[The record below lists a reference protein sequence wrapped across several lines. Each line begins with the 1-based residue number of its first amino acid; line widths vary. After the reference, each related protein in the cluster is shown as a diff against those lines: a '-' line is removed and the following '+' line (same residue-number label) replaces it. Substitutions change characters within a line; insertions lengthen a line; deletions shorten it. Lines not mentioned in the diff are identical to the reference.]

1 MANLRPVRKITDEMI
16 GGAVARLNATATGK
30 SAARKIISKHR
41 QSVGKQS
48 LKAAA
53 IEGSEEALQEA
64 GGAYFE
70 NYTGLENTPQEEI
83 MARTLLSFAVGGLT
97 GAGAAVMGT
106 SAYNREAAAT
116 NERIKQSLTQAYP
129 ELTTEEK
136 QKTADALQ
144 EIFYQDGEGRM
155 LNELELL
162 ADKEN
167 DPDTL
172 ESGKHEISEDMR
184 SILKKRYQMSDEE
197 IDRTAEIAVASIDL
211 RNQFNEAQTAFYDEL
226 VEIGTNP
233 NVAEPFSRLMAAR
246 ASAVAM
252 NENKTVKDV
261 LERWN
266 LKFER
271 KTRPIDYNALLD
283 DEILFQSEVYDSD
296 GRVDI
301 NVPEFKAWFGD
312 SKVVDESGQPMVVYH
327 GTPNLFSAFDKAYLP
342 APSANDPGFY
352 GQGFYFADS
361 YPGAWRYT
369 RGKGVILP
377 LYLSIKNPLVLDDVY
392 NKTMRD
398 IPIER
403 IKELGIYK
411 KGLETGKYAGFF
423 FDEYVT
429 ENRLSKKLSDRAKA
443 EGYDGIKAGKEFVV
457 FEPNQIKSV
466 FNRGTWDAGS
476 DNIYYQSGISGKTRR
491 KAQEVKAALQKIA
504 DGAEEATVENLRN
517 DLERYGGTN
526 DVTFIYGNDKK
537 GLVHIADKHGGIKT
551 LLKVFDT
558 VVDGDIVSFTEK
570 NKTVHLMKNGFEAI
584 LSLDEH
590 GKKKTWLLTGWDTT
604 ISPDAEREFNATLK
618 ATQTK
623 PTFSRQDL
631 GAGLNKFNIAPKEEN
646 VNNSLRHGV
655 SEDARGTW
663 DAGNDNIYY
672 QGQIA
677 KNIENM
683 PSIEDF
689 RNPNKD
695 CLNWEKRINPLYLK
709 KILLKRINTI
719 IQKLIFRNIVKF

>member
-1 MANLRPVRKITDEMI
+1 
-16 GGAVARLNATATGK
+16 
-30 SAARKIISKHR
+30 
-41 QSVGKQS
+41 
-48 LKAAA
+48 
-53 IEGSEEALQEA
+53 
-64 GGAYFE
+64 
-70 NYTGLENTPQEEI
+70 

-116 NERIKQSLTQAYP
+116 NERIKQSLAQAYP

-197 IDRTAEIAVASIDL
+197 IDRTAEIAVLSIDL

-252 NENKTVKDV
+252 NEKKTVKDV

-283 DEILFQSEVYDSD
+283 DEILFQSEAYDIQ
-296 GRVDI
+296 GKADI
-301 NVPEFKAWFGD
+301 NTPEFQAWFGG
-312 SKVVDESGQPMVVYH
+312 SKVVDESGQPRVVYH

-361 YPGAWRYT
+361 YPASWRYT

-411 KGLETGKYAGFF
+411 KRVG
-423 FDEYVT
+423 
-429 ENRLSKKLSDRAKA
+429 DR
-443 EGYDGIKAGKEFVV
+443 
-457 FEPNQIKSV
+457 
-466 FNRGTWDAGS
+466 
-476 DNIYYQSGISGKTRR
+476 
-491 KAQEVKAALQKIA
+491 
-504 DGAEEATVENLRN
+504 
-517 DLERYGGTN
+517 
-526 DVTFIYGNDKK
+526 
-537 GLVHIADKHGGIKT
+537 
-551 LLKVFDT
+551 
-558 VVDGDIVSFTEK
+558 
-570 NKTVHLMKNGFEAI
+570 
-584 LSLDEH
+584 
-590 GKKKTWLLTGWDTT
+590 
-604 ISPDAEREFNATLK
+604 
-618 ATQTK
+618 
-623 PTFSRQDL
+623 
-631 GAGLNKFNIAPKEEN
+631 
-646 VNNSLRHGV
+646 
-655 SEDARGTW
+655 
-663 DAGNDNIYY
+663 
-672 QGQIA
+672 
-677 KNIENM
+677 
-683 PSIEDF
+683 
-689 RNPNKD
+689 
-695 CLNWEKRINPLYLK
+695 
-709 KILLKRINTI
+709 
-719 IQKLIFRNIVKF
+719 